1 MMSADPTPPVTAA
14 STRAFHAAP
23 GCDAML
29 ESVSSDS
36 VLQTAQAQMDD
47 AVELRRR
54 LHRRPELGLQNPV
67 TQEAIVDALDGL
79 DTELTTGT
87 GTTSVVAVMDGD
99 QPGPTLL
106 LRADMDG
113 LPMHED
119 TGLDFAS
126 TIDDAMHACGHD
138 AHVAM
143 LVGAAKV
150 LHERR
155 GDIAGRIAFAFQ
167 PGEEGHHGARVMLEE
182 GLLDGKDA
190 PAAAFAIHITPTI
203 PSGWIATKPGSFM
216 ASADVLRITVRGKGG
231 HASMPH
237 QALDPIPVAC
247 EIVGA
252 IQAMVTRTVDAFD
265 PAVVTIARIE
275 AGTTNNVIPETAQLT
290 GTIRTVSEATRS
302 LVLDGLRQLAG
313 GIAGAHGAEAEVDI
327 DQGYPVTVNDDGFAA
342 FAEDVARDVVGDAA
356 TVHMA
361 SPVMGAE
368 DFSYWLQRVPGAMVF
383 LGASPGPGPAAPNH
397 SNRMVLDEAAMA
409 TGIAMH
415 TAVALR
421 HLAPSN

>member
-1 MMSADPTPPVTAA
+1 MPADT
-14 STRAFHAAP
+14 
-23 GCDAML
+23 L
-29 ESVSSDS
+29 
-36 VLQTAQAQMDD
+36 LDD
-47 AVELRRR
+47 AAAHLEEAVAMRRR
-54 LHRRPELGLQNPV
+54 LHREPELGLENPK
-67 TQEAIVDALDGL
+67 TQEAVLDALDGL
-79 DTELTTGT
+79 GMAVTTGT
-87 GTTSVVAVMDGD
+87 ATTSVVAVMDGG

-119 TGLDFAS
+119 TGLDYAS
-126 TIDDAMHACGHD
+126 SIDGAMHACGHD

-143 LVGAAKV
+143 LLGAARV
-150 LHERR
+150 LHDRR
-155 GDIAGRIAFAFQ
+155 GELAGRVAFAFQ

-182 GLLDGKDA
+182 GLLDGEDA

-203 PSGWIATKPGSFM
+203 PSGWVATRPGPFM
-216 ASADVLRITVRGKGG
+216 ASADVLRITVKGRGG

-275 AGTTNNVIPETAQLT
+275 AGTTNNVIPESAHLT
-290 GTIRTVSEATRS
+290 GTIRTVSEQTRG
-302 LVLDGLRQLAG
+302 LVLDGLRRLAG
-313 GIAGAHGAEAEVDI
+313 GIAAAHGAEADVEVE
-327 DQGYPVTVNDDGFAA
+327 QGYPVTVNDDGFAT
-342 FAEDVARDVVGDAA
+342 FAEDVARSVVGDAS
-356 TVHMA
+356 TVRMP

-368 DFSYWLQRVPGAMVF
+368 DFSYWLQRVPGAMAF

-397 SNRMVLDEAAMA
+397 SNRMVLDEGAMA
-409 TGIAMH
+409 TGIALH

-421 HLAPSN
+421 HLAPTT

>member
-1 MMSADPTPPVTAA
+1 M
-14 STRAFHAAP
+14 
-23 GCDAML
+23 
-29 ESVSSDS
+29 SDS
-36 VLQTAQAQMDD
+36 TVVEAAAAQMEEV
-47 AVELRRR
+47 VELRRR
-54 LHRRPELGLQNPV
+54 IHRHPELGLDNPR
-67 TQEAIVDALDGL
+67 TQEAVVEALDGL
-79 DTELTTGT
+79 GMAVTTGRA
-87 GTTSVVAVMDGD
+87 TTSVVAVMDGG

-126 TIDDAMHACGHD
+126 GVDDTMHACGHD

-143 LVGAAKV
+143 LVGAARV
-150 LHERR
+150 LHDRR
-155 GDIAGRIAFAFQ
+155 GELAGRVAFAFQ

-182 GLLDGKDA
+182 GLLDGDDA
-190 PAAAFAIHITPTI
+190 PGAAFAIHITPTI
-203 PSGWIATKPGSFM
+203 PSGWLATRPGPFM
-216 ASADVLRITVRGKGG
+216 ASADVLRITVRGRGG

-275 AGTTNNVIPETAQLT
+275 AGTTNNVIPESAQLT
-290 GTIRTVSEATRS
+290 GTIRAVSEQTRT
-302 LVLDGLRQLAG
+302 LVLDGLRRLAG
-313 GIAGAHGAEAEVDI
+313 GIAAAHGADADVDVE
-327 DQGYPVTVNDDGFAA
+327 QGYPVTVNDDGFAT
-342 FAEDVARDVVGDAA
+342 FAEEVARGVAGDDR
-356 TVHMA
+356 TVRMP

-368 DFSYWLQRVPGAMVF
+368 DFSYWLQRVPGAMAF

-397 SNRMVLDEAAMA
+397 SNRMVLDEDAMA

-415 TAVALR
+415 VAVALR
-421 HLAPSN
+421 HLAPGAGT